1 MLRIPRAADV
11 KISKKQQVIQL
22 MSEIVHYDDCLP
34 RWAFT
39 KGEWGARLLA
49 KAHLENRL
57 RKLRQELSVT

>member
-1 MLRIPRAADV
+1 M

-22 MSEIVHYDDCLP
+22 MSEIAHYDDCLP